1 MEMLNLKDS
10 INQISFGNPME
21 SERVQ
26 NILYRAG
33 ISTLE
38 KLCRMKK
45 AELQSLGKIGD
56 ITIER
61 ICNNLEKC
69 GLRLG
74 MTEFECNTY
83 NRCRSRILH
92 SRERLAN
99 EIERMLVNDNVF
111 MHFTDFDLIPES
123 FSQELNHD
131 SENDIQP
138 IVLNIR
144 NDLQLPKKETEPID
158 WEKRFYEVAKDE
170 FLRQNR
176 VFSGEDVRAERA
188 VTAAAAFIEAMKA
201 YQSKNK

>member
-1 MEMLNLKDS
+1 ML
-10 INQISFGNPME
+10 
-21 SERVQ
+21 
-26 NILYRAG
+26 A
-33 ISTLE
+33 
-38 KLCRMKK
+38 
-45 AELQSLGKIGD
+45 
-56 ITIER
+56 
-61 ICNNLEKC
+61 
-69 GLRLG
+69 
-74 MTEFECNTY
+74 
-83 NRCRSRILH
+83 
-92 SRERLAN
+92 
-99 EIERMLVNDNVF
+99 NDNVF
-111 MHFTDFDLIPES
+111 MRFTDFDLIPES

-144 NDLQLPKKETEPID
+144 NDLQLPKKETEHID

>member
-45 AELQSLGKIGD
+45 TELQSLGKIGD

-92 SRERLAN
+92 SRERLAS
-99 EIERMLVNDNVF
+99 EIERMLANDNVF
-111 MHFTDFDLIPES
+111 MRFTDFDLIPES

>member
-45 AELQSLGKIGD
+45 TELQSLGKIGD

-92 SRERLAN
+92 SREILAS
-99 EIERMLVNDNVF
+99 EIERMLANDNVF
-111 MHFTDFDLIPES
+111 MRFTDFDLIPES

>member
-92 SRERLAN
+92 SRERLAS
-99 EIERMLVNDNVF
+99 EIERMLANDNVF
-111 MHFTDFDLIPES
+111 MRFTDFDLIPES

>member
-45 AELQSLGKIGD
+45 TELQSLGKIGD

-99 EIERMLVNDNVF
+99 EIERMLVDDNVF
-111 MHFTDFDLIPES
+111 MRFTDFDLIPES
-123 FSQELNHD
+123 FNQELNHD

-144 NDLQLPKKETEPID
+144 NDLQLPKKEIEPID

-188 VTAAAAFIEAMKA
+188 VTAAAAFIEAIKT

>member
-45 AELQSLGKIGD
+45 TKLQSLGKIGD

-92 SRERLAN
+92 SRERLAS
-99 EIERMLVNDNVF
+99 EIERMLANDNVF
-111 MHFTDFDLIPES
+111 MRFTDFDLIPES

>member
-45 AELQSLGKIGD
+45 TELQSLGKIGD

>member
-92 SRERLAN
+92 SRERLAS
-99 EIERMLVNDNVF
+99 EIERMLANDNVF

>member
-45 AELQSLGKIGD
+45 TELQSLGKIGD

-99 EIERMLVNDNVF
+99 EIERMLVDDNVF
-111 MHFTDFDLIPES
+111 MRFTDFDLIPES
-123 FSQELNHD
+123 FNQELNHD

-144 NDLQLPKKETEPID
+144 NDLQLPKKEIEPID

>member
-45 AELQSLGKIGD
+45 TELQSLGKIGD

-92 SRERLAN
+92 SRERLAS
-99 EIERMLVNDNVF
+99 EIERMLANDNVF
-111 MHFTDFDLIPES
+111 MRFTDFDLIPES
-123 FSQELNHD
+123 FNQELNHD

>member
-45 AELQSLGKIGD
+45 TELQSLGKIGD

-69 GLRLG
+69 RLRLG

-99 EIERMLVNDNVF
+99 EIERMLANDNVF
-111 MHFTDFDLIPES
+111 MRFTDFDLIPES

-176 VFSGEDVRAERA
+176 VFSGEEVRAERA